1 MTGARGNLVRTLRL
15 IRFGS
20 HLAMGVIIAACVFPF
35 VSVARRRTIRRQWS
49 GKQLAILGVN
59 LRCSGELKPGQLVL
73 ANHISWLDVCAITA
87 VCPAT
92 FVCKEEV
99 RDWPIIGWLVARC
112 ETLFILRG
120 SRQAAGRMNAAIGEA
135 LAEGRTVVVFPEGTS
150 SDGTTVL
157 PFHAALVQSAIDGGH
172 EIVALALRYT
182 HTDGSSSTAPAYCGD
197 ITLLESVSAIA
208 MSKSLTAE
216 ITALAVPRFGPSVR
230 RELADRCRTAIMRHL
245 DDAAKGR
252 ESEIPCD
259 LPASRPSVVHPT
271 STPSRAPAIF
281 LRA

>member
-1 MTGARGNLVRTLRL
+1 M

-20 HLAMGVIIAACVFPF
+20 HLAMGVVIAACIFPL
-35 VSVARRRTIRRQWS
+35 VSLARRRTIRRQWS
-49 GKQLAILGVN
+49 GKLLAILGVS
-59 LRCSGELKPGQLVL
+59 LRYNGELKPGQLVL
-73 ANHISWLDVCAITA
+73 ANHISWLDVCVITA

-92 FVCKEEV
+92 FVCKADV
-99 RDWPIIGWLVARC
+99 RAWPIIGWLVAQC

-120 SRQAAGRMNAAIGEA
+120 SRQAAGHMNASISQA
-135 LAEGRTVVVFPEGTS
+135 LADGRTVVVFPEGTS

-172 EIVALALRYT
+172 EIVPLALRYVCAN
-182 HTDGSSSTAPAYCGD
+182 GGASTAPAYCDD

-208 MSKSLTAE
+208 ASGSLTAE
-216 ITALAVPRFGPSVR
+216 ITALAAPSFGPSAR
-230 RELADRCRTAIMRHL
+230 RELADRCRAAIMRHL

-252 ESEIPCD
+252 ESETPYD
-259 LPASRPSVVHPT
+259 LPAVRPSAALPT
-271 STPSRAPAIF
+271 SIPNRAPAIF